1 MWHDIEAKVDLLNF
15 GLVADAAAQLIRDAQ
30 DEPLTIG
37 VSGGWGTGKSS
48 LVKMVGRKLAEDPKA
63 TDQYVFLDFN
73 AWLYQGFE
81 DARRALLEA
90 VGDKLL
96 ETAQSRQ
103 AALDKAMAFAKRIR
117 WFKVG
122 RLVAPTATGAL
133 AGTLTAGPVGGIV
146 GAVAGLVQGLSA
158 HEDVSQQLEAVKKAY
173 GELKPELADLVKERP
188 DESLPKEIEQLRK
201 SFEDLLRE
209 LNVKLVVLVDDLDR
223 CLPQTAIATLEAMRL
238 LLYVPRTAFIIAADE
253 QMIRGAVR
261 AHFAEVDIGDDL
273 VTSYFDKL
281 IQVPL
286 RVPRLGVNEVRA
298 YVLLLMA
305 DLARRQDVLPQEALE
320 AAQAKILDAL
330 AKGWQGPL
338 TAELM
343 TSAFGIYGKK
353 LQAQIDLADQLAP
366 ILSTAE
372 QIAGNPRLIKRFMN
386 NLMIR
391 QAVANAQKVSFGF
404 GELVKFQLFERCASS
419 AAFDYLTQAI
429 SATTDGRAP
438 FLKGLE
444 DAASEG
450 TPYVAPHPSWQGPF
464 YEQWI
469 RLNPKLGETPL
480 FPYVYLSR
488 DRVNTLAAYDELSP
502 EGRALYDLLLKTDKV
517 LTTTKAIATKVGE
530 AESERVLVRLIRKAR
545 ADSWAPASITRCF
558 NITDAFPTLGTKLAT
573 ALSEIPPA
581 QFSVSIAPFIKDKEW
596 AQSLKSS
603 LEAEGSL
610 PVKNYLTGKG
620 KK

>member
-15 GLVADAAAQLIRDAQ
+15 SLVADAAAQLIRDAE

-48 LVKMVGRKLAEDPKA
+48 LVKMVGKKLADDAAAK
-63 TDQYVFLDFN
+63 DRYVFLEFN

-96 ETAQSRQ
+96 ETAQERKT
-103 AALDKAMAFAKRIR
+103 ALDKAWAFAKRIR

-133 AGTLTAGPVGGIV
+133 AGTLTAGPVGGVI
-146 GAVAGLVQGLSA
+146 GAVGGLIQGWSA
-158 HEDVSQQLEAVKKAY
+158 SEDVSQQIEEVKKAY
-173 GELKPELADLVKERP
+173 GDLKPELAELVKDKP
-188 DESLPKEIEQLRK
+188 DESLPKEIAQLRK

-253 QMIRGAVR
+253 QMIRGAVK

-286 RVPRLGVNEVRA
+286 RVPRLGVNEVKA
-298 YVLLLMA
+298 YVLLLLA
-305 DLARRQDVLPQEALE
+305 DLARRQGTLPKEALDS
-320 AAQAKILDAL
+320 AQIKILEAL
-330 AKGWQGPL
+330 TKGWQGPL
-338 TAELM
+338 TGEVM
-343 TSAFGIYGKK
+343 TQAFGTYAKH
-353 LQAQIDLADQLAP
+353 LQANIDLADQLAP
-366 ILSTAE
+366 ILSTSE

-391 QAVANAQKVSFGF
+391 QAVAKAQNVAFGF
-404 GELVKFQLFERCASS
+404 GELVKFQLFERCASP
-419 AAFDYLTQAI
+419 AAFDFLTQAV
-429 SATTDGRAP
+429 AANADGKAP
-438 FLKGLE
+438 FLAGLE
-444 DAASEG
+444 DAAAKG
-450 TPYVAPHPSWQGPF
+450 DPYVPPNASWQGTF
-464 YEQWI
+464 YQQWV
-469 RLNPKLGETPL
+469 RLSPKLADVSL

-488 DRVNTLAAYDELSP
+488 DRVSTLATYDELSA
-502 EGRALYDLLLKTDKV
+502 EGRALHDLLLKTNQV
-517 LTTTKAIATKVGE
+517 LATTKTQVEKAGE
-530 AESERVLVRLIRKAR
+530 AEAERVLVRLLRKVR
-545 ADSWAPASITRCF
+545 ADQWASASIQRCF
-558 NITDAFPTLGTKLAT
+558 NITEVYPALGPRLAT

-581 QFSVSIAPFIKDKEW
+581 QFPVAIAPFIKDKDW
-596 AQSLKSS
+596 AQGLRAS
-603 LEAEGSL
+603 LEAEGSQ